1 MTLREFFAILR
12 ARWKIILVVTVLV
25 AAAAA
30 AASFAQPK
38 VYQASTSVYLTAQ
51 SAGQGAIARQDLLT
65 YTQVI
70 DSPEVTGPLRQDAG
84 VSPSTPIGVKA
95 SVSASSNVLNIT
107 ATAPTGA
114 QAAAVANATGPA
126 LAKVAPKF
134 SSLLAGSN
142 STVTSQTITPATAPG
157 SPTSPKTARNIALGL
172 LLGLLLGCSAALL
185 RHAFDTRIR
194 SVEDLQGLSDRPVL
208 GELPLGAHGL
218 EPDSLVE
225 EPVGAAIEATRR
237 LRTNVRFAS
246 VTTGK
251 HAIVVT
257 SPAPGDGK
265 TTTAVALALAMARD
279 GADVLL
285 VDCDLRRPNI
295 ASVLGLEGG
304 VGLTTVLLGNAS
316 TEEVTQRWHDTTLDV
331 LPAGELPPN
340 PTELLGSEPMQQTYD
355 QLIKRYDFVVID
367 SPPLLPVIDA
377 VLLERLA
384 GNLLMVV
391 AADRTT
397 RRDVHAATRVLE
409 TAGAQPSG
417 FALNFVAKSGTTGR
431 YGYSYSYGDNPRAST
446 TRLRRRGKSG
456 ARAAQLAPAKQSKGS
471 RFARRGR

>member
-1 MTLREFFAILR
+1 MTLREFFAVLR
-12 ARWKIILVVTVLV
+12 ARWKIIVVVTVLV
-25 AAAAA
+25 TAAAA

-38 VYQASTSVYLTAQ
+38 VYQASTTIYLAATSGNQ
-51 SAGQGAIARQDLLT
+51 SAIARQDLLT
-65 YTQVI
+65 YTQVVG
-70 DSPEVTGPLRQDAG
+70 SPEVMGPLRKDAG
-84 VSPSTPIGVKA
+84 VSPGAPIGVSA
-95 SVSASSNVLNIT
+95 SVGTSSNVLRIT

-134 SSLLAGSN
+134 SSLLTGGD
-142 STVTSQTITPATAPG
+142 TVQSQTITPATAPG
-157 SPTSPKTARNIALGL
+157 APISPNTKRDVLLGL

-194 SVEDLQGLSDRPVL
+194 TVEGLQELSDRPVL

-218 EPDSLVE
+218 EPDTLVD
-225 EPVGAAIEATRR
+225 EPVGAAVEATRR

-251 HAIVVT
+251 HAMVVS

-265 TTTAVALALAMARD
+265 TTTAIALALAMARD

-295 ASVLGLEGG
+295 ATVMGLEGS
-304 VGLTTVLLGNAS
+304 VGLTTVLLGNA
-316 TEEVTQRWHDTTLDV
+316 TPEEVTQQWHDTSLDV

-355 QLIKRYDFVVID
+355 QLVKRYDFVILD

-377 VLLERLA
+377 VLLEQLA
-384 GNLLMVV
+384 GNLLLVV
-391 AADRTT
+391 AAERST

-409 TAGAQPSG
+409 TAGSRPSG
-417 FALNFVAKSGTTGR
+417 FALNFVAGSGTGGR
-431 YGYSYSYGDNPRAST
+431 YGYSYAYGDNPRPASKRL
-446 TRLRRRGKSG
+446 TRRGRAARRRGS
-456 ARAAQLAPAKQSKGS
+456 AQPS
-471 RFARRGR
+471 RRARRGR